1 MIGLRWWS
9 SCEGTGRHS
18 VDRPKSDFEEFFACL
33 TARSVRFVVVGG
45 HALAY
50 HGRPRYT
57 KDLDVFVEPSPEN
70 AARLLAALEDFG
82 FGSLDLKAADFD
94 RPGMVV
100 QLGIAPNRID
110 LLTTID
116 GVSFDEAWNGH
127 VVGRFGTESVPF
139 LGRQELLA
147 NKRAV
152 GRLQD
157 LADIEVLESDE
168 PS

>member
-1 MIGLRWWS
+1 MD
-9 SCEGTGRHS
+9 T
-18 VDRPKSDFEEFFACL
+18 PKSDFEELFACL
-33 TARSVRFVVVGG
+33 TARNVKFVVVGG

-50 HGRPRYT
+50 HGRPRFT
-57 KDLDVFVEPSPEN
+57 KDLDVFVEPTSEN
-70 AARLLAALEDFG
+70 AARLLLALEDFG
-82 FGSLDLKAADFD
+82 FGGLDLKTADFD

-100 QLGIAPNRID
+100 QLGIAPNRVD

-116 GVSFDEAWNGH
+116 GVSFEQAWNGR

-139 LGRQELLA
+139 LGRRELLA

-157 LADIEVLESDE
+157 LADIEALGPDE

>member
-1 MIGLRWWS
+1 
-9 SCEGTGRHS
+9 
-18 VDRPKSDFEEFFACL
+18 
-33 TARSVRFVVVGG
+33 VVVGG

-57 KDLDVFVEPSPEN
+57 KDLDVFVEPTPEN
-70 AARLLAALEDFG
+70 AARLLLALADFG
-82 FGSLDLKAADFD
+82 FSSLELKAADFD

-110 LLTTID
+110 LLTAID
-116 GVSFDEAWNGH
+116 GVSFDQAWQGR
-127 VVGRFGTESVPF
+127 VAGRFGTESVPF
-139 LGRQELLA
+139 LGRRELLA

-157 LADIEVLESDE
+157 LADIEALESDE
-168 PS
+168 PV

>member
-1 MIGLRWWS
+1 M
-9 SCEGTGRHS
+9 
-18 VDRPKSDFEEFFACL
+18 DRLKSDFEELFACL
-33 TARSVRFVVVGG
+33 TARNVRFVVVGG

-70 AARLLAALEDFG
+70 AARLLLALEDFG
-82 FGSLDLKAADFD
+82 CGSLDLKAADFD
-94 RPGMVV
+94 RPGVVV

-116 GVSFDEAWNGH
+116 GVSFDQAWNGR

-139 LGRQELLA
+139 LGRRELLA
-147 NKRAV
+147 NKRAG

-157 LADIEVLESDE
+157 LADIEALGPDD

>member
-1 MIGLRWWS
+1 
-9 SCEGTGRHS
+9 
-18 VDRPKSDFEEFFACL
+18 VDTPKSDFEELFACL
-33 TARSVRFVVVGG
+33 TARHVRFVVVGG

-50 HGRPRYT
+50 HGRPRFT
-57 KDLDVFVEPSPEN
+57 KDLDVFVEPTSEN
-70 AARLLAALEDFG
+70 AARLLLALEDFG
-82 FGSLDLKAADFD
+82 FGGLDLKTADFD

-100 QLGIAPNRID
+100 QLGIAPNRVD

-116 GVSFDEAWNGH
+116 GVSFEQAWNGR

-139 LGRQELLA
+139 LGRRELLA

-157 LADIEVLESDE
+157 LADIEALGPDD

>member
-1 MIGLRWWS
+1 
-9 SCEGTGRHS
+9 
-18 VDRPKSDFEEFFACL
+18 L
-33 TARSVRFVVVGG
+33 TARNVRYVVVGG

-82 FGSLDLKAADFD
+82 FSGLDLKAADVD

-116 GVSFDEAWNGH
+116 GVSFDQAWNGR

-139 LGRQELLA
+139 LGRRELLA

>member
-1 MIGLRWWS
+1 
-9 SCEGTGRHS
+9 
-18 VDRPKSDFEEFFACL
+18 
-33 TARSVRFVVVGG
+33 VVVGG

-57 KDLDVFVEPSPEN
+57 KDLDVFVEPTPEN
-70 AARLLAALEDFG
+70 AARLLLALADFG
-82 FGSLDLKAADFD
+82 FSSLELKAADFD

-110 LLTTID
+110 LLTAID
-116 GVSFDEAWNGH
+116 GVSFDQAWQGR
-127 VVGRFGTESVPF
+127 VAGRFGTESVPF
-139 LGRQELLA
+139 LGRRELFA

-157 LADIEVLESDE
+157 LADIEALGSDE
-168 PS
+168 PV

>member
-1 MIGLRWWS
+1 
-9 SCEGTGRHS
+9 

-33 TARSVRFVVVGG
+33 TARGVRFVVVGG

-57 KDLDVFVEPSPEN
+57 KDLDVFVEPSAEN
-70 AARLLAALEDFG
+70 AGRLLLGLADFG
-82 FGSLDLKAADFD
+82 FGSLDLKAADVD

-116 GVSFDEAWNGH
+116 GVSFDQAWNGR

-139 LGRQELLA
+139 LGRRELLA

-157 LADIEVLESDE
+157 LADIEVLESEE

>member
-1 MIGLRWWS
+1 
-9 SCEGTGRHS
+9 
-18 VDRPKSDFEEFFACL
+18 L
-33 TARSVRFVVVGG
+33 TARGVRFVVVGG

-57 KDLDVFVEPSPEN
+57 KDLDVFVEPSAEN
-70 AARLLAALEDFG
+70 AGRLLLGLADFG
-82 FGSLDLKAADFD
+82 FGSLDLKAADVD

-116 GVSFDEAWNGH
+116 GVSFDQAWNGR

-139 LGRQELLA
+139 LGRRELLA

-157 LADIEVLESDE
+157 LADIEVLESEE

>member
-1 MIGLRWWS
+1 M
-9 SCEGTGRHS
+9 
-18 VDRPKSDFEEFFACL
+18 DRPKSDFEELFACL
-33 TARSVRFVVVGG
+33 TARHVRFVVVGG

-57 KDLDVFVEPSPEN
+57 KDLDVFVEPTPEN
-70 AARLLAALEDFG
+70 AARLLLALADFG
-82 FGSLDLKAADFD
+82 FSSLELKAADFD

-110 LLTTID
+110 LLTAID
-116 GVSFDEAWNGH
+116 GVSFDQAWQGR
-127 VVGRFGTESVPF
+127 VAGRFGTESVPF
-139 LGRQELLA
+139 LGRRELLA

-157 LADIEVLESDE
+157 LADIEALESDE
-168 PS
+168 PV

>member
-1 MIGLRWWS
+1 M
-9 SCEGTGRHS
+9 
-18 VDRPKSDFEEFFACL
+18 DRPKSDFEELFACL
-33 TARSVRFVVVGG
+33 TARNVRFVVVGG

-70 AARLLAALEDFG
+70 AAHLLLALEDFG
-82 FGSLDLKAADFD
+82 FGTLDLKAADFD

-116 GVSFDEAWNGH
+116 GVSFDQAWNGR

-139 LGRQELLA
+139 LGRRELLT

-157 LADIEVLESDE
+157 LADIEALGSDE

>member
-1 MIGLRWWS
+1 M
-9 SCEGTGRHS
+9 
-18 VDRPKSDFEEFFACL
+18 DRPKSDFEELFACL
-33 TARSVRFVVVGG
+33 TARNVRFVVGG

-57 KDLDVFVEPSPEN
+57 KDLDVFVDITPEN
-70 AARLLAALEDFG
+70 AARLLLALGDFG
-82 FGSLDLKAADFD
+82 FGSLDLKTTDFD

-116 GVSFDEAWNGH
+116 GVSFDQAWNGH
-127 VVGRFGTESVPF
+127 VTGRFGTESVPF
-139 LGRQELLA
+139 LGRRELLA
-147 NKRAV
+147 SKRAV

-157 LADIEVLESDE
+157 LADIEALGPDE

>member
-1 MIGLRWWS
+1 
-9 SCEGTGRHS
+9 
-18 VDRPKSDFEEFFACL
+18 L
-33 TARSVRFVVVGG
+33 TARDVRFVVVGG

-57 KDLDVFVEPSPEN
+57 KDLEVFVDPTPEN
-70 AARLLAALEDFG
+70 AARLLLALADFG
-82 FGSLDLKAADFD
+82 FGGLDLKTADFD
-94 RPGMVV
+94 TPGKVV

-110 LLTTID
+110 LLTRID
-116 GVSFDEAWNGH
+116 GVSFDEAWSGR
-127 VVGRFGTESVPF
+127 VTGRFGTESVPF
-139 LGRQELLA
+139 LGRRELLA

-157 LADIEVLESDE
+157 LADIEALGPDE

>member
-1 MIGLRWWS
+1 
-9 SCEGTGRHS
+9 
-18 VDRPKSDFEEFFACL
+18 VDRPKSDFEELFACL
-33 TARSVRFVVVGG
+33 IARNVRFIVVGG

-57 KDLDVFVEPSPEN
+57 NDLDVFVEPNPEN
-70 AARLLAALEDFG
+70 AARLLLALADFG
-82 FGSLDLKAADFD
+82 FSSLELKAADFD

-110 LLTTID
+110 LLTAID
-116 GVSFDEAWNGH
+116 GVSFDQAWQGR
-127 VVGRFGTESVPF
+127 VAGRFGTESVPF
-139 LGRQELLA
+139 LGRRELLA

-157 LADIEVLESDE
+157 LADIEALESDE
-168 PS
+168 PV